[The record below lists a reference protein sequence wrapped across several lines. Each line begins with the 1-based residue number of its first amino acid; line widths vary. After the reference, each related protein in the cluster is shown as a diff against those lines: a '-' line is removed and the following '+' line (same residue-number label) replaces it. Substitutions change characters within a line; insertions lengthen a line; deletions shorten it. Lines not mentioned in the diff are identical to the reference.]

1 MLGNILFFASLRLST
16 TLKKFILEVL
26 YFCYF
31 WNCLQRQFS
40 ICKRKFIFFIIVTL
54 GFLTQG
60 GFTTITVFNQ
70 HHLDTALN
78 DIRLFPK
85 KSNPLPKIRHLTID
99 KQKNLSQT
107 ILANNYWALTVCQAL
122 ANTLQ
127 TLFHLVLCDYRSNF
141 TDFIKSTNWSQ
152 ERWLRDWRH
161 AAFNYG
167 L

>member
-1 MLGNILFFASLRLST
+1 MACKIVLVFEACRSHSAWRTVAAQRCFMIKLMLGNILFFASLRLST

-107 ILANNYWALTVCQAL
+107 ILANNY
-122 ANTLQ
+122 
-127 TLFHLVLCDYRSNF
+127 
-141 TDFIKSTNWSQ
+141 
-152 ERWLRDWRH
+152 
-161 AAFNYG
+161 
-167 L
+167 